1 MSTQELLKATGAE
14 LVLPVADRRACE
26 ASPLESRLGRLLRT
40 LLGTRAR
47 QGALT
52 LADQAVT
59 SGTNFLTTVILGRAC
74 LQHEL
79 GLYAMGFS
87 LVVVLMGISRAL
99 IWMPYTTH
107 SPHLA
112 GPRLARYTGS
122 VTAHMA
128 VFCLLTGLG
137 LAVAAAVTG
146 LWAGGGELSG
156 LLAVLAVAA
165 GLMLFREYIRRVYLA
180 RMHMSRA
187 LLLDIAMA
195 ALQLGGLGLLALGG
209 LLSAQAAYWT
219 IALACGSASAVW
231 LLLVTRRHVQIRRR
245 PVWVDWR
252 RNWKFARWMFAA
264 AVIAVAA
271 SGIYPWILALFHG
284 TASVGT
290 MTAAQGVVFL
300 ANPLMLGV
308 SGFYGPFAAHT
319 YARNGTES
327 LSRTVWW
334 GTVGLVAVM
343 GLFCGLVSVWGG
355 QLVQLLYGP
364 QYAGQ
369 GGVVRALACAQLAE
383 AAGIPV
389 GFGLLALDR
398 FDYTL
403 KCAVIQLAVTLTLG
417 LWCIERFGAAGVG
430 YAALVGCLAAAALQ
444 WFAFRRI
451 VRHA

>member
-1 MSTQELLKATGAE
+1 MSTHELLKAAGAE
-14 LVLPVADRRACE
+14 LALPVADRRSCKP
-26 ASPLESRLGRLLRT
+26 SRLESRLGRLLRA

-87 LVVVLMGISRAL
+87 LVVVLMGVSRAL
-99 IWMPYTTH
+99 IWMPYTTR
-107 SPHLA
+107 SPHMA
-112 GPRLARYTGS
+112 GPRLTRYTGS
-122 VTAHMA
+122 VTVHMA

-146 LWAGGGELSG
+146 LSAGGGQLSG

-165 GLMLFREYIRRVYLA
+165 ALMLFREYIRRVYLA
-180 RMHMSRA
+180 RMQISRA

-219 IALACGSASAVW
+219 IALACASVAAAW
-231 LLLVTRRHVQIRRR
+231 LLVTRRQLHLRIR
-245 PVWVDWR
+245 PTWTDWR
-252 RNWKFARWMFAA
+252 RNWKLARWMFAA
-264 AVIAVAA
+264 ALIAVAA
-271 SGIYPWILALFHG
+271 TGVYPWILALFHG
-284 TASVGT
+284 AASVGV
-290 MTAAQGVVFL
+290 MAAAQSVVFL
-300 ANPLMLGV
+300 ANPFLLGV

-319 YARNGTES
+319 YARNGAER
-327 LSRTVWW
+327 LGRAVRW
-334 GTVGLVAVM
+334 GTLGLMSVM
-343 GLFCGLVSVWGG
+343 GLFCTFVSVWGG

-364 QYAGQ
+364 QYAGE

-383 AAGIPV
+383 AACIPV
-389 GFGLLALDR
+389 SFGLLALGR
-398 FDYTL
+398 ADYTL

-444 WFAFRRI
+444 WSAFRRI
-451 VRHA
+451 VRDA